1 MHLYI
6 VDVILSPLPPSQ
18 AFHCSELIG
27 FYVSTEVW
35 SSLVLPAVRSS
46 AGCKAGGSHATSP
59 VPVGPVQCTGCLMT
73 LRGLI
78 RGAPPS
84 LLGPNLK
91 VREGRRRVRWQ
102 WWPERWW
109 GGGLGHFDL

>member
-1 MHLYI
+1 MISSTLIH
-6 VDVILSPLPPSQ
+6 LPPPQ

-46 AGCKAGGSHATSP
+46 AGCKADGPQAISP

-78 RGAPPS
+78 RGATPS
-84 LLGPNLK
+84 SLGPSLK
-91 VREGRRRVRWQ
+91 VREG
-102 WWPERWW
+102 EE
-109 GGGLGHFDL
+109 GEG